1 MIAYRYSIDTGKH
14 GGMVFANDKDDAR
27 DKLIQFYKR
36 DIIGSD
42 IQIWEWENDDF
53 YKPVPDVYDCYGE

>member
-1 MIAYRYSIDTGKH
+1 MVAYRYSIDTGKH
-14 GGMVFANDKDDAR
+14 GGMVFANDKDDAH